1 MEAQARHRRIDVT
14 GFAGLAASLAIA
26 ATVAVILV
34 QRMSFNARAMPAA
47 ATVAG
52 TPVYGSADSRSR
64 RRLARILREVG
75 HWFDYTYEWNGR
87 TYLGH
92 DCTPDAPGPTVEV
105 LVDPSDPSVSAT
117 RPHPTGNIAVLLA
130 FSTLLV
136 LVSASRVDW
145 RGLRG
150 EPEAGG

>member
-1 MEAQARHRRIDVT
+1 MGDHPTHRRIDVT
-14 GFAGLAASLAIA
+14 GFAGLAISLALT

-34 QRMSFNARAMPAA
+34 QRVSFNARATPAT

-52 TPVYGSADSRSR
+52 TPVYGPADSRSR
-64 RRLARILREVG
+64 RRLARLTREVG

-87 TYLGH
+87 THLGH

-105 LVDPSDPSVSAT
+105 LVDPHDPSMSAT
-117 RPHPTGNIAVLLA
+117 QPRTTGNMTVLLA
-130 FSTLLV
+130 FSALLV
-136 LVSASRVDW
+136 LVFASRVDW

-150 EPEAGG
+150 EPADR